1 MEKTTKKEVKKAE
14 KELDKAVEEVKD
26 IIVVPETP
34 MVPHDFKTKLT
45 RKQIEVIKEQFAKG
59 ASDTELQL
67 FLYVCQRTGLDPFS
81 RQIHLMPRWNSK
93 IGKDIMMVVIG
104 IDGLRSTAER
114 TGAYA
119 GNTDPVFGEDMEI
132 SVTKK
137 GYNGSKDTVTKYTV
151 PSRATVTVKKV
162 VHGLVCDF
170 PATAKWTEYYPGDKG
185 GMMWIKMPENM
196 LGKCL
201 PNKARIQTD
210 RGSIS
215 IGKIVREKLPVKVR
229 SLNEKTG
236 EEEWRKV
243 TNWFRNGSS
252 KSWVSIKVPN
262 GTHAAVPIK
271 LTGDHEILGLEGWV
285 EASSVKKGNMVSVA
299 SRLIEGNQR
308 QIIMGTLMGDGSLSG
323 RHTPT
328 SLPHLEITHS
338 IEQREYTKWISN
350 ALKSLSPTLKDRM
363 SFDGKKYH
371 PSIRMTTKSFP
382 SLLVYRYYF
391 YKGRTKIAT
400 PWALDQLDDL
410 GVAVW
415 IMDDGNISFDNRT
428 ISKNISLRL
437 YTCAF
442 SLEEHREMLRFF
454 KRKYG
459 AIGKITRPEKN
470 PYLSFGTHEAWKILE
485 KIEKYIDFRSGGKK
499 WVAPTLPE
507 TFKMGSVFVPVA
519 SVKRIKHK
527 EAIGAYDIEVEHNH
541 NFMYNNVVVHNCAE
555 AKALRKAFP
564 SVMSGLYVPEEM
576 QQAIVVAGD
585 ETPKK
590 PEERNYD
597 KASRMIALI
606 MNIPELKDIIGKIQG
621 STKYTDDQKV
631 KLTAMIDKRIQELTP
646 PPVEPKVEGEEA
658 IEELESGI

>member
-1 MEKTTKKEVKKAE
+1 MEKTTKKEVKKSE

-196 LGKCL
+196 LGKC
-201 PNKARIQTD
+201 
-210 RGSIS
+210 
-215 IGKIVREKLPVKVR
+215 
-229 SLNEKTG
+229 
-236 EEEWRKV
+236 
-243 TNWFRNGSS
+243 
-252 KSWVSIKVPN
+252 
-262 GTHAAVPIK
+262 
-271 LTGDHEILGLEGWV
+271 
-285 EASSVKKGNMVSVA
+285 
-299 SRLIEGNQR
+299 
-308 QIIMGTLMGDGSLSG
+308 
-323 RHTPT
+323 
-328 SLPHLEITHS
+328 
-338 IEQREYTKWISN
+338 
-350 ALKSLSPTLKDRM
+350 
-363 SFDGKKYH
+363 
-371 PSIRMTTKSFP
+371 
-382 SLLVYRYYF
+382 
-391 YKGRTKIAT
+391 
-400 PWALDQLDDL
+400 
-410 GVAVW
+410 
-415 IMDDGNISFDNRT
+415 
-428 ISKNISLRL
+428 
-437 YTCAF
+437 
-442 SLEEHREMLRFF
+442 
-454 KRKYG
+454 
-459 AIGKITRPEKN
+459 
-470 PYLSFGTHEAWKILE
+470 
-485 KIEKYIDFRSGGKK
+485 
-499 WVAPTLPE
+499 
-507 TFKMGSVFVPVA
+507 
-519 SVKRIKHK
+519 
-527 EAIGAYDIEVEHNH
+527 
-541 NFMYNNVVVHNCAE
+541 AE